1 MRSWEWELNG
11 LAKMRTKPLWWE
23 QSVLVVM
30 SPCLPCLASRNIN
43 IDGCLMYSKGVVIA
57 KLLHQ
62 HTRSSE
68 KLLLKLMM
76 SLLPKWMPMQTKL
89 LVPDLELAVFLP
101 LSTFQKEAQVL
112 RSKKWF
118 FLLRPLAFCN
128 LVAELQV
135 VTVFVVLLVVSC
147 SQWGVY

>member
-1 MRSWEWELNG
+1 M
-11 LAKMRTKPLWWE
+11 
-23 QSVLVVM
+23 
-30 SPCLPCLASRNIN
+30 
-43 IDGCLMYSKGVVIA
+43 
-57 KLLHQ
+57 
-62 HTRSSE
+62 
-68 KLLLKLMM
+68 LKLTM

-135 VTVFVVLLVVSC
+135 VTVFIVLIVVSC
-147 SQWGVY
+147 SQ